1 MDTQA
6 KDRKGGVTTKSS
18 SSLGVIV
25 AVDKESAFARSHFAC
40 GLQHFS
46 LRITLIRHKSVE
58 GIEQLN
64 QYYVFQSPMM
74 LEVRQK

>member
-25 AVDKESAFARSHFAC
+25 TVDKESAFARSPFAC

-46 LRITLIRHKSVE
+46 LRITLFRHKTVD